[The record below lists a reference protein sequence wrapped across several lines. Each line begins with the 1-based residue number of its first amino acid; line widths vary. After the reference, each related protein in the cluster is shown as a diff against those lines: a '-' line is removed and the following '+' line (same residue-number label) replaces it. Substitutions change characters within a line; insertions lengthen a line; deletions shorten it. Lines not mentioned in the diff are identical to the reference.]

1 MLRNIDLEYR
11 IESGIRRKGI
21 YFFPWNQFHKKNF
34 VKMISRKNF
43 FSIHTLGN
51 PALVISSKNLSVP
64 ALLKQLMG
72 SHLSSWALN
81 FTASTCLSRCSQIW
95 NKKVRKKICNLAEIL
110 CYIVTI
116 LTFWRKKSQFHEWN
130 KWENVIFPNC
140 MEK

>member
-21 YFFPWNQFHKKNF
+21 YFFREINFMKEKNF
-34 VKMISRKNF
+34 VKMISRKKTTQF
-43 FSIHTLGN
+43 HKKIFSIHTLGN

-81 FTASTCLSRCSQIW
+81 FTASTCLSLCSQIW
-95 NKKVRKKICNLAEIL
+95 NKKVRKKYVI
-110 CYIVTI
+110 
-116 LTFWRKKSQFHEWN
+116 WRKYY
-130 KWENVIFPNC
+130 VI
-140 MEK
+140 